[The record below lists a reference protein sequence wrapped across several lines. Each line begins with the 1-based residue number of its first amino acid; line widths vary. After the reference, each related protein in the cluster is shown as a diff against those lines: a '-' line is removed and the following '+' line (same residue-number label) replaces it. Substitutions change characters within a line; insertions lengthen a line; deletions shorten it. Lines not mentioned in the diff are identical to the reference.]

1 MSRLRRLLQ
10 AAEPALCL
18 PGKQLPS
25 SSSHQPCL
33 APANQVIVGFSSAC
47 PPPPG
52 QCLTEHLAPEPCWG
66 ATRRQAE
73 ALGPC
78 RRQWGVFLAQIP
90 LEKQL
95 VNPTLSALPSSL
107 AGSSGCCLGN
117 PQWGATALG
126 VPVTHTQVPAKGFRA
141 PSSSGASLQPLC
153 GLPGSGM
160 PPVRWRSGLRG
171 RPRGFGLSKVSEP
184 GFQHTTVPQ

>member
-1 MSRLRRLLQ
+1 MSARKAAALLLF
-10 AAEPALCL
+10 ASALPRPCK
-18 PGKQLPS
+18 PGHRGFLKCLPS
-25 SSSHQPCL
+25 SPWAVPDR
-33 APANQVIVGFSSAC
+33 APSARTLL
-47 PPPPG
+47 G
-52 QCLTEHLAPEPCWG
+52 RDT
-66 ATRRQAE
+66 QAGGGS
-73 ALGPC
+73 GPC